1 MIIAGL
7 AMLIAGWLLSFCQV
21 MQIIPLN
28 LYVSF
33 LAQILSFVGLLVG
46 VVGIVQWRGRQT

>member
-1 MIIAGL
+1 LIIAGL

-46 VVGIVQWRGRQT
+46 VVGIVQWRGR